1 MALRVLVSGS
11 SGLIGSA
18 VVDELLARGHK
29 VVRLVR
35 RTPGKGEVQWDP
47 GQGTLDPG
55 PLVGVDA
62 AVHLAGEPIGARR
75 WSPDQKQRIL
85 DSRVRGTRLLAQTL
99 CRLEPRPRVFVSG
112 SAVGYYGLRGDEILT
127 EQSPSGSGFLAE
139 VTGQWE
145 AATLAAEQAGI
156 RTVHLRTGI
165 VVSARGGAMGRMLPL
180 FKLGLGGRL
189 GRGDQWWSW
198 ITLEDEVG
206 IILHAL
212 TEGSVS
218 GPVNATAPNP
228 ATNRDFTR
236 VLARVLGRPAVLP
249 VPRLALAAV
258 MGSELTRE
266 VILAGQRVL
275 PAVAESSGY
284 AFTSPELE
292 PGLRRVISG
301 R

>member
-1 MALRVLVSGS
+1 MPLRVLVSGS

-18 VVDELLARGHK
+18 VVDGLVGRGHQ

-35 RTPGKGEVQWDP
+35 RPARAGEVQWDP
-47 GQGTLDPG
+47 GREALDPG
-55 PLVGVDA
+55 ALTGVDA
-62 AVHLAGEPIGARR
+62 VVHLAGEPIGAKR
-75 WSPDQKQRIL
+75 WSPAQKQRIL
-85 DSRVRGTRLLAQTL
+85 DSRVKGTRLLAQTIA
-99 CRLEPRPRVFVSG
+99 RLDPRPRVFVSG

-127 EQSPSGSGFLAE
+127 EASSPGSGFLAE

-206 IILHAL
+206 IIIHAL
-212 TEGSVS
+212 TEESLR

-228 ATNRDFTR
+228 ATNREFTK

-249 VPRLALAAV
+249 VPRLALALV

-275 PAVAESSGY
+275 PTAAEASGY
-284 AFTSPELE
+284 QFISPELE
-292 PGLRRVISG
+292 PGLRRVLSPQ
-301 R
+301 

>member
-1 MALRVLVSGS
+1 MAMRVVVSGS

-18 VVDELLARGHK
+18 VVDELLSRGHQ

-35 RTPGKGEVQWDP
+35 RTPRQGEVQWDP
-47 GQGTLDPG
+47 GHGILDPG
-55 PLVGVDA
+55 TLADVDA
-62 AVHLAGEPIGARR
+62 VVHLAGEPIAAKR

-85 DSRVRGTRLLAQTL
+85 DSRVKGTRLLAQTL
-99 CRLEPRPRVFVSG
+99 SRLEPRPRVFVSG
-112 SAVGYYGLRGDEILT
+112 SAIGYYGLRGEEILT
-127 EQSPSGSGFLAE
+127 EQSSAGSGFLAE

-145 AATLAAEQAGI
+145 AATLAAEQADV

-165 VVSARGGAMGRMLPL
+165 VVSARGGAMGRLLPL

-212 TEGSVS
+212 SDGSVS

-228 ATNRDFTR
+228 ATNREFTE

-249 VPRLALAAV
+249 VPRLAVAAV

-275 PAVAESSGY
+275 PTVAESSGY

-292 PGLRRVISG
+292 PGLRRTFSG
-301 R
+301 Q

>member
-18 VVDELLARGHK
+18 LVDELLARGHQ

-35 RTPGKGEVQWDP
+35 RTPGRDEVQWDP

-55 PLVGVDA
+55 PLEGVDA
-62 AVHLAGEPIGARR
+62 VVHLAGEPIGARR

-99 CRLEPRPRVFVSG
+99 SRIEPRPRVFVSG
-112 SAVGYYGLRGDEILT
+112 SAIGYYGLRGDEILT
-127 EQSPSGSGFLAE
+127 EQSAPGSGFLAE

-165 VVSARGGAMGRMLPL
+165 VVSARGGAVGRMLPL

-206 IILHAL
+206 AILHAL
-212 TEGSVS
+212 DTETLA
-218 GPVNATAPNP
+218 GPVNATAPEPVP
-228 ATNRDFTR
+228 AAAM
-236 VLARVLGRPAVLP
+236 ARAVGRALRRPAVLP
-249 VPRLALAAV
+249 VPAFALRLVLGRQMADELVLASQRAVPARLEETGYRFRHPTAEAAMAAL
-258 MGSELTRE
+258 
-266 VILAGQRVL
+266 
-275 PAVAESSGY
+275 
-284 AFTSPELE
+284 
-292 PGLRRVISG
+292 LRR
-301 R
+301 

>member
-18 VVDELLARGHK
+18 VVDELLARGHE

-35 RTPGKGEVQWDP
+35 RQPGKGEVQWDP
-47 GQGTLDPG
+47 GQGTLDPD
-55 PLVGVDA
+55 PLGRVDA

-99 CRLEPRPRVFVSG
+99 SRIEPRPRVFVSG
-112 SAVGYYGLRGDEILT
+112 SAIGYYGLRGDEILT
-127 EQSPSGSGFLAE
+127 EQSSPGSGFLAE

-145 AATLAAEQAGI
+145 AATLAAEQARI

-165 VVSARGGAMGRMLPL
+165 VVSARGGAVGRMLPL

-212 TEGSVS
+212 TEASVS

-228 ATNRDFTR
+228 ATNREFTR
-236 VLARVLGRPAVLP
+236 ILARVLGRPAVLP

-266 VILAGQRVL
+266 VVLAGQRVL

-284 AFTSPELE
+284 EFASPELE

-301 R
+301 Q

>member
-18 VVDELLARGHK
+18 VGDELFARGHQ

-35 RTPGKGEVQWDP
+35 RPAGAGEVQWDP
-47 GQGTLDPG
+47 VQGILDRSA
-55 PLVGVDA
+55 LEGVDA
-62 AVHLAGEPIGARR
+62 VVHLAGEPIGAKR
-75 WSPDQKQRIL
+75 WTPGQKQRIL
-85 DSRVRGTRLLAQTL
+85 DSRVKGTRLLAQTL
-99 CRLEPRPRVFVSG
+99 ARLEPRPRVFVSG
-112 SAVGYYGLRGDEILT
+112 SAIGYYGLRGDEILT
-127 EQSPSGSGFLAE
+127 EESSPGSGFLAE

-145 AATLAAEQAGI
+145 AATLTAEQAGI

-206 IILHAL
+206 IIIHAL
-212 TEGSVS
+212 TEESVS

-228 ATNRDFTR
+228 ATNRELTK

-249 VPRLALAAV
+249 VPRLALALV
-258 MGSELTRE
+258 MGAELTRE

-275 PAVAESSGY
+275 PTVAEATGY
-284 AFTSPELE
+284 QFRSPELE
-292 PGLRRVISG
+292 PGLRRVLTPQ
-301 R
+301 

>member
-1 MALRVLVSGS
+1 MPLRVLVSGS

-18 VVDELLARGHK
+18 VVDGLVGYGHQ

-35 RTPGKGEVQWDP
+35 RPARAGEVRWDP
-47 GQGTLDPG
+47 ERDALEPG
-55 PLVGVDA
+55 DVAGVDA
-62 AVHLAGEPIGARR
+62 VVHLAGEPLGAKR
-75 WSPDQKQRIL
+75 WSPAQKQRIL
-85 DSRVRGTRLLAQTL
+85 DSRVKGTRLLAQTVA
-99 CRLEPRPRVFVSG
+99 RLDPRPRVFVSG

-127 EQSPSGSGFLAE
+127 EASSPGSGFLAE

-198 ITLEDEVG
+198 IMLEDEVG
-206 IILHAL
+206 IIIHAL
-212 TEGSVS
+212 TEESLR

-228 ATNRDFTR
+228 ATNREFTK
-236 VLARVLGRPAVLP
+236 VLAGVLGRPAVLP
-249 VPRLALAAV
+249 VPRLALALV
-258 MGSELTRE
+258 MGAELTKE

-275 PAVAESSGY
+275 PTAAQASGY
-284 AFTSPELE
+284 QFISPELE
-292 PGLRRVISG
+292 PGLRRVLSP

>member
-18 VVDELLARGHK
+18 LVDALVVEGHQ

-35 RTPGKGEVQWDP
+35 RPPGTGEVQWDP
-47 GQGTLDPG
+47 AEGTLDPTD
-55 PLVGVDA
+55 LVGVEA
-62 AVHLAGEPIGARR
+62 VVHLAGEPIGAKR
-75 WSPDQKQRIL
+75 WSPSQKQRIL
-85 DSRVRGTRLLAQTL
+85 DSRVKGTRLLAETL
-99 CRLEPRPRVFVSG
+99 AGLEPQPRVLVSG
-112 SAVGYYGLRGDEILT
+112 SAIGYYGLRGDEVLT
-127 EQSPSGSGFLAE
+127 EDSSRGSGFLAD

-165 VVSARGGAMGRMLPL
+165 VVSARGGALGRMLPL
-180 FKLGLGGRL
+180 FKVGLGGRL

-198 ITLEDEVG
+198 ITLADEVG

-212 TEGSVS
+212 TEESVA

-228 ATNRDFTR
+228 VTNREFTR
-236 VLARVLGRPAVLP
+236 VLGKVLGRPAVLP
-249 VPRLALAAV
+249 VPRLALALV
-258 MGSELTRE
+258 MGEELTKE

-275 PAVAESSGY
+275 PTVAQHSGY
-284 AFTSPELE
+284 KFASPELDA
-292 PGLRRVISG
+292 GLRRTLLP